1 MLIEFTMRET
11 KRVSRETDALE
22 STLNKFGI
30 QLPENVETEE
40 QMNFSAVLR
49 GSEAEDIDS
58 EFTMPKKPS
67 NLFEM
72 DDELRNSES
81 RKLLKDPYEVL
92 GIGYKQFERT
102 QRFIVKYFCF
112 VFLLMT
118 VSMILNAFASPKTT
132 GQGYEVPFLQRFTQI
147 NLPAN
152 SNQCV

>member
-22 STLNKFGI
+22 STLNRFGI
-30 QLPENVETEE
+30 QLPENYDAE
-40 QMNFSAVLR
+40 QKMNFSAVLR
-49 GSEAEDIDS
+49 GSEAEDIDA

-118 VSMILNAFASPKTT
+118 VSMILNAFASPKIT